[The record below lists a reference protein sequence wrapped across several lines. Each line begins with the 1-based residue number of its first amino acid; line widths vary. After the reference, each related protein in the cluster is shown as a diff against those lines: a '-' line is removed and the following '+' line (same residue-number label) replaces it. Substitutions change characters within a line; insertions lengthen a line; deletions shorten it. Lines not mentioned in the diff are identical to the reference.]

1 MLALVGSGEYLPAM
15 EPVDRYLIGQLS
27 RPPRVVCLPTAAGRE
42 GSERIAYWARLGV
55 EHFTR
60 LEAVVVSLPVI
71 DKESAND
78 ALLADAIAAAN
89 FVYLSGGKPDYLYN
103 TLAGSLAWE
112 AILAVLADGGIL
124 AGCSAGAMILGEKF
138 YGFPGWKQGFN
149 FLPGVTVIP
158 HFDEI
163 PQSIVKPL
171 HLLTR
176 NDLAMLGI
184 EGKTVLVQCG
194 GQYEVVGSGGIH
206 VWNKRGKTRYTSG
219 PLPPAV
225 LGGFTPRF

>member
-15 EPVDRYLIGQLS
+15 EQVDCYLISKL
-27 RPPRVVCLPTAAGRE
+27 RKPPRVVCLPTAAGRE
-42 GSERIAYWARLGV
+42 GSARIAYWARLGV

-60 LEAVVVSLPVI
+60 LGVRVEALSVI
-71 DKESAND
+71 DRESAND
-78 ALLADAIAAAN
+78 ALLAEAIAAAN
-89 FVYLSGGKPDYLYN
+89 FVYLSGGKPDYLYD
-103 TLAGSLAWE
+103 TLEGSLAWE

-163 PQSIVKPL
+163 PQRIVKPL
-171 HLLTR
+171 HFLTR
-176 NDLAMLGI
+176 NHLTMLGI

-194 GQYEVVGSGGIH
+194 NHCEVTGRGGIH

-219 PLPPAV
+219 PLPV
-225 LGGFTPRF
+225 GVIG

>member
-1 MLALVGSGEYLPAM
+1 M
-15 EPVDRYLIGQLS
+15 EPVDRYLFSKLQK
-27 RPPRVVCLPTAAGRE
+27 PPRVVCLPTAAGRE
-42 GSERIAYWARLGV
+42 GSERIAYWSRLGV

-60 LEAVVVSLPVI
+60 LGARVESLPVI
-71 DKESAND
+71 DRESAND
-78 ALLADAIAAAN
+78 ALLAEAIAAAN

-103 TLAGSLAWE
+103 TLQGSLSWQS
-112 AILAVLADGGIL
+112 ILSVLAEGGIL

-138 YGFPGWKQGFN
+138 YGFPGWKPGFN

-163 PQSIVKPL
+163 PESIIKPL

-176 NDLAMLGI
+176 NGLTMLGI
-184 EGKTVLVQCG
+184 EGNTALVQYG
-194 GQYEVVGSGGIH
+194 NQYEVAGSGGIH

-219 PLPPAV
+219 PLQPDV
-225 LGGFTPRF
+225 LGGG